1 VYDAVDVVVSIFKA
15 GRSAIVVG
23 LVVAW
28 YEEAAVSVVDL
39 SEGVGNALVGV
50 GGGIVVVL

>member
-1 VYDAVDVVVSIFKA
+1 MYDAVDVVVSIFKA

-39 SEGVGNALVGV
+39 SEGAGNALVGV